1 MKYSVWDPREDRR
14 DGEDDDEDD
23 RYNNNYT
30 VSEQYPNNDEIE
42 TYLQWKT
49 NRNFNVICPVT

>member
-30 VSEQYPNNDEIE
+30 VSEQYWTLNIPI
-42 TYLQWKT
+42 TT
-49 NRNFNVICPVT
+49 R